1 MIIEARVFQTHC
13 VNNLQRDEP
22 TISTGDL
29 VYLSTKNLNLL
40 KGRARKLCPK
50 FVGLYKVLAANPE
63 KSNYMLQLPIALQQ
77 QRIIPSF
84 HVSLLRPYH
93 ALNNAMFPDWV
104 QPDPYDFGALDKQG
118 WFVDE
123 IIGHQWRNPKKLEFQ
138 V

>member
-1 MIIEARVFQTHC
+1 M
-13 VNNLQRDEP
+13 NNLRWDEP

-40 KGRARKLCPK
+40 KGRARKLCAK
-50 FVGLYKVLAANPE
+50 FVGPYKVLAENLE
-63 KSNYMLQLPIALQQ
+63 KSNYTLQLPIALQQ

-93 ALNNAMFPDWV
+93 ASSDAMFPDRV
-104 QPDPYDFGALDKQG
+104 QPTPYDFGALDEQE

-123 IIGHQWRNPKKLEFQ
+123 IIGHQWKNPKKLEFQ